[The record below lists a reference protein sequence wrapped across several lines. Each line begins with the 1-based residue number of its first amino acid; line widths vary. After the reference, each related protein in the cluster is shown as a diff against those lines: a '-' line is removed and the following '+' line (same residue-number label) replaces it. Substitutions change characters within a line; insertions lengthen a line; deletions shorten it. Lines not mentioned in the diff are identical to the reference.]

1 MVKAA
6 ISRLARGGL
15 IYGLGGVLQR
25 FIGLLLLP
33 LFTREL
39 SPGEYG
45 IIALI
50 SLLSIALAGI
60 FNLGTGNS
68 MGILYFRESAGSRRA
83 SIIWSTFALLTV
95 NSMLIYGVAYLAAP
109 QLSMWMFQ
117 TADHQELVRLGLL
130 SLAFGTMA
138 EPWLAYLRMEERGW
152 QYVSV
157 TIAVSLITAALSA
170 WMLLVEHRGVSG
182 FLAAGAL
189 GQAIL
194 LLLSWAAVGRRLP
207 FGVDRTLFGPLVRI
221 GVPSIWGLFAFMFID
236 YADRQMIERMLGLDA
251 LGIYSVGYSFGMVM
265 MVAVGAFS
273 SAWPPFFMSFVNR
286 QHEAGPVFARV
297 MTYYVLG
304 FGALVLLF
312 FLAAK
317 PMAHMLTASAF
328 HDAHLVVGLVAAA
341 YALKGCYLIALPGV
355 YFANKLLLQ
364 SLIEWSAALLN
375 IGLTLWLLPRH
386 GIVGGA
392 LATFLSYLSL
402 PVLAGLVSRNYLA
415 VDYEWRRIIP
425 GMAVVALFCALGAWF
440 SSAATLELADL
451 VVVNLLI
458 FAAFVVLTGTLLTT
472 KSERAWMRAKL
483 KV

>member
-15 IYGLGGVLQR
+15 IYGLGGMLQR

-45 IIALI
+45 VIALI

-68 MGILYFRESAGSRRA
+68 MGILYFREPAGMRRA
-83 SIIWSTFALLTV
+83 SIIWSTFALLAL
-95 NSMLIYGVAYLAAP
+95 NSTLIYGAAYLAAP
-109 QLSMWMFQ
+109 QLSLWMFQ
-117 TADHQELVRLGLL
+117 TAEHQELIRLGLL
-130 SLAFGTMA
+130 GLVFGTLA
-138 EPWLAYLRMEERGW
+138 EPWLAYLRMEERGA
-152 QYVSV
+152 QYVSI
-157 TIAVSLITAALSA
+157 TIAVSLITAGLSA

-182 FLAAGAL
+182 FLAAGVV

-207 FGVDRTLFGPLVRI
+207 FGVDRTLFNPLVRI
-221 GVPSIWGLFAFMFID
+221 GFPSIWGLFAFMLID

-273 SAWPPFFMSFVNR
+273 SAWPPFFMSFMNR

-304 FGALVLLF
+304 FGSLVLLF

-317 PMAHMLTASAF
+317 PVAHILTASAF

-341 YALKGCYLIALPGV
+341 YALKGGYLIALPGV
-355 YFANKLLLQ
+355 YFANKLAFQ
-364 SLIEWSAALLN
+364 SLIEWAAAVLN
-375 IGLTLWLLPRH
+375 IGLNLWLLPRY

-402 PVLAGLVSRNYLA
+402 PVLAYLVSRNYLA
-415 VDYEWRRIIP
+415 VGYEWRRIIP
-425 GMAVVALFCALGAWF
+425 GAGLVAVFCALGAWV
-440 SSAATLELADL
+440 SSVAKLEMAVL
-451 VVVNLLI
+451 VIVNFMI
-458 FAAFVVLTGTLLTT
+458 FAAFVVLTGSLLTT

>member
-68 MGILYFRESAGSRRA
+68 MGILYFREPTGSRRA
-83 SIIWSTFALLTV
+83 SIISSTFVLLTV

-117 TADHQELVRLGLL
+117 TAEHQELVRLGLL
-130 SLAFGTMA
+130 SLVFGTMA
-138 EPWLAYLRMEERGW
+138 EPWLAYLRMEERGR
-152 QYVSV
+152 QYVSI
-157 TIAVSLITAALSA
+157 TLAVSLITAGLSA

-182 FLAAGAL
+182 FLTAGVL

-207 FGVDRTLFGPLVRI
+207 FGVNRTLFSPLMRI
-221 GVPSIWGLFAFMFID
+221 GFPSIWGLFAFMLID
-236 YADRQMIERMLGLDA
+236 YADRQMIERILGLNA

-265 MVAVGAFS
+265 MVAAGAFS

-317 PMAHMLTASAF
+317 PVAHILTASAF

-364 SLIEWSAALLN
+364 SLIEWFAALLN
-375 IGLTLWLLPRH
+375 IGLNLWLLPRY

-402 PVLAGLVSRNYLA
+402 PVLACLVSRNYLA
-415 VDYEWRRIIP
+415 VGYEWERIIP
-425 GMAVVALFCALGAWF
+425 GAGVVTLFCALGAWI
-440 SSAATLELADL
+440 SSVATLEMAGLIMA
-451 VVVNLLI
+451 NLLI
-458 FAAFVVLTGTLLTT
+458 FTAFVVLVWILFTT

>member
-15 IYGLGGVLQR
+15 IYGLGGMLQR

-68 MGILYFRESAGSRRA
+68 MGILYFQEPTGSRRA
-83 SIIWSTFALLTV
+83 SIIWSTFALLTL
-95 NSMLIYGVAYLAAP
+95 NSMLLYGVAYLAAP

-117 TADHQELVRLGLL
+117 TVEHQELVRLGLL

-138 EPWLAYLRMEERGW
+138 EPWLAYLRMEERGI
-152 QYVSV
+152 QYVSI
-157 TIAVSLITAALSA
+157 TIAVSLITAGLSA
-170 WMLLVEHRGVSG
+170 WLLLVEHRGVSG
-182 FLAAGAL
+182 FLAAGVM
-189 GQAIL
+189 GQATL
-194 LLLSWAAVGRRLP
+194 LLLGWVVVGRRIPL
-207 FGVDRTLFGPLVRI
+207 GVDRTLFGPLVRI
-221 GVPSIWGLFAFMFID
+221 GLPSIWGLFAFMLID

-251 LGIYSVGYSFGMVM
+251 LGIYSIGYSFGMVM

-317 PMAHMLTASAF
+317 PVAHILTASAF

-341 YALKGCYLIALPGV
+341 YALKGGYLIALPGV
-355 YFANKLLLQ
+355 YFANKLVFQ
-364 SLIEWSAALLN
+364 SLIEWAAAVLN
-375 IGLTLWLLPRH
+375 IGLNLWLLPRY

-402 PVLAGLVSRNYLA
+402 PVLAYLVSRRYLA
-415 VDYEWRRIIP
+415 VSYEWRRIVP
-425 GMAVVALFCALGAWF
+425 GVGMVAAFCALGAWV
-440 SSAATLELADL
+440 SLLTTLGMAA
-451 VVVNLLI
+451 LLMI
-458 FAAFVVLTGTLLTT
+458 NFMILAAFIAMAGRFLAT
-472 KSERAWMRAKL
+472 KSERAWVLAKL
-483 KV
+483 KA

>member
-15 IYGLGGVLQR
+15 IYGLGGMLQR

-39 SPGEYG
+39 SPGGYG

-68 MGILYFRESAGSRRA
+68 MGILYFRESTGSRRA
-83 SIIWSTFALLTV
+83 SIIWSTFALLTL
-95 NSMLIYGVAYLAAP
+95 NSMLLYGVTYLAAP

-117 TADHQELVRLGLL
+117 TVEHQELIRLGLL

-138 EPWLAYLRMEERGW
+138 EPWLAYLRMEERGI
-152 QYVSV
+152 QYVSI
-157 TIAVSLITAALSA
+157 TIAVSLITAGLSA
-170 WMLLVEHRGVSG
+170 WLLLVEHRGVSG
-182 FLAAGAL
+182 FLAAGVM
-189 GQAIL
+189 GQATL
-194 LLLSWAAVGRRLP
+194 LLLGWVAVGRRIPL
-207 FGVDRTLFGPLVRI
+207 GVDRALFGPLVRI
-221 GVPSIWGLFAFMFID
+221 GLPSIWGLFAFMLID

-251 LGIYSVGYSFGMVM
+251 LGIYSIGYSFGMVM

-317 PMAHMLTASAF
+317 PVAHILTAPAF

-341 YALKGCYLIALPGV
+341 YALKGSYLIALPGV
-355 YFANKLLLQ
+355 YFANKLVLQ
-364 SLIEWSAALLN
+364 SLIEWSAAVLN
-375 IGLTLWLLPRH
+375 IGLNLWLLPRY

-402 PVLAGLVSRNYLA
+402 PVLAYFVSRNYLT
-415 VDYEWRRIIP
+415 VGYEWGRILP
-425 GMAVVALFCALGAWF
+425 GATAVVVFCILAAWV
-440 SSAATLELADL
+440 STLATLEMAAL
-451 VVVNLLI
+451 VMVNLLI
-458 FAAFVVLTGTLLTT
+458 FAVFVVLTGSLLTT
-472 KSERAWMRAKL
+472 KSERAWILAKL
-483 KV
+483 RA

>member
-15 IYGLGGVLQR
+15 IYGLGGMLQR

-39 SPGEYG
+39 SPAEYG
-45 IIALI
+45 VIALI

-68 MGILYFRESAGSRRA
+68 MGILYFRAPEGGRRA
-83 SIIWSTFALLTV
+83 SIIWSTFALLALNSTV
-95 NSMLIYGVAYLAAP
+95 IYGVAYLSAP

-117 TADHQELVRLGLL
+117 TAEHQELIRLGLL
-130 SLAFGTMA
+130 GLVFGTMA
-138 EPWLAYLRMEERGW
+138 EPWLAYLRMEERGA
-152 QYVSV
+152 QYVSI
-157 TIAVSLITAALSA
+157 TIAVSLITAGLSA

-182 FLAAGAL
+182 FLAAGVV

-207 FGVDRTLFGPLVRI
+207 FGVDRTLFNPLVRI
-221 GVPSIWGLFAFMFID
+221 GFPSIWGLFAFMLID

-273 SAWPPFFMSFVNR
+273 SAWSPFFMSYVNR
-286 QHEAGPVFARV
+286 QHEAAPVFSRV

-304 FGALVLLF
+304 FGSLVLLF

-317 PMAHMLTASAF
+317 PVAHILTASAF

-341 YALKGCYLIALPGV
+341 YALKGCYLIALPGI
-355 YFANKLLLQ
+355 YFANKLAFQ
-364 SLIEWSAALLN
+364 SLIEWASAVLN
-375 IGLTLWLLPRH
+375 IGLNLWLLPRY

-402 PVLAGLVSRNYLA
+402 PVLAYLVSRNYLA
-415 VDYEWRRIIP
+415 VGYEWRRIVP
-425 GMAVVALFCALGAWF
+425 GAGLVAVFCALGVWV
-440 SSAATLELADL
+440 SSAAKLEMAVL
-451 VVVNLLI
+451 VIVNFMI
-458 FAAFVVLTGTLLTT
+458 FAAFVVLAGSLLTT
-472 KSERAWMRAKL
+472 KSERAWIRAKL